1 MKQFIRFFYK
11 IALPLC
17 VLCYFEAHEFWS
29 ISASQEALVMAGFVV
44 LAFAVVI
51 VFLLV
56 RILNLTDSA
65 RAPKIFAPKHR
76 FVDQV
81 LQSCPILF
89 ERYGYKLLFQILFS
103 LR

>member
-1 MKQFIRFFYK
+1 
-11 IALPLC
+11 
-17 VLCYFEAHEFWS
+17 
-29 ISASQEALVMAGFVV
+29 MAGFVV

-65 RAPKIFAPKHR
+65 RAPKIFAPKHP

-81 LQSCPILF
+81 LL
-89 ERYGYKLLFQILFS
+89 
-103 LR
+103 